1 MDKRISTTNI
11 GIEFGKHLS
20 LNANE
25 RIIFSGKFGS
35 GKTTFLNDFF
45 NQEEYKNYHVIKLY
59 PIHYSISSN
68 EDIFEYIKFDI
79 LFQLLSQN
87 IECNTITYSDKELLP
102 EYIATNLYSIL
113 GKFIKVIPYIGKHIN
128 DLTSIWEKLSKDYR
142 AFKDKKN
149 DNELSQSMKFLR
161 SFIND
166 GVGNPYERNQLS
178 TIINGMLDNIK
189 KNNSDSKNVLLI
201 DDFDRID
208 PEHIFR
214 LLNIFSSQCDN
225 QFIAGEKFAFDH
237 VIFVCDIN
245 NIRNIFHHKY
255 GSETDFTGYIDKF
268 YSKQIFNF
276 DIREE
281 FLEELNMFLSPL
293 MDSRYINRMAWQ
305 FITPVIGE
313 LINRGEI
320 NLRTAHRFSTI
331 KIQPYS
337 YSIRGT
343 IMEYSNVAV
352 SFFNVL
358 SAILGEDDLERII
371 NKYDSMTLMY
381 SIYSPLLYSAGILFN
396 IISHD
401 KYKFNIDENSIYD
414 CNIDDYNY
422 HCESDSSIFN
432 HRYVLQI
439 QQMTN
444 AKTNEEVQF
453 FPFWSIVKKAF
464 YIRKHY
470 MISGYKC

>member
-1 MDKRISTTNI
+1 MDKRISTGNI
-11 GIEFGKHLS
+11 GIEFDKHLS
-20 LNANE
+20 LNDNE

-45 NQEEYKNYHVIKLY
+45 NQEGYKNYHVIKLY

-68 EDIFEYIKFDI
+68 ENIFEYIKFDI

-87 IECNTITYSDKELLP
+87 VECNAITYSDKELLP
-102 EYIATNLYSIL
+102 EYIATNLYPIL

-128 DLTSIWEKLSKDYR
+128 ELASIWGKLEKGYQ
-142 AFKDKKN
+142 AFKNKKN
-149 DNELSQSMKFLR
+149 DNELSQTMNFLK

-166 GVGNPYERNQLS
+166 SIGNPYERNQLS
-178 TIINGMLDNIK
+178 AIINYMLDNIK
-189 KNNSDSKNVLLI
+189 KNNSSPKNVLLI

-208 PEHIFR
+208 PEHTFR

-237 VIFVCDIN
+237 IIFVCDIN

-276 DIREE
+276 DIRKE
-281 FLEELNMFLSPL
+281 FIEELNIFLSPL
-293 MDSRYINRMAWQ
+293 RGARYINGMAWQ
-305 FITPVIGE
+305 FITPIIEE
-313 LINRGEI
+313 LINRSEI

-337 YSIRGT
+337 YATRNAV
-343 IMEYSNVAV
+343 MRYSNVAV
-352 SFFNVL
+352 SVFNVL

-371 NKYDSMTLMY
+371 NKYDSMSLMY
-381 SIYSPLLYSAGILFN
+381 SIYSPLAYSAGVLFD

-401 KYKFNIDENSIYD
+401 MFGFNISDKSIYT
-414 CNIDDYNY
+414 CVIGDYNY
-422 HCESDSSIFN
+422 DCQPYSDVSY

-439 QQMTN
+439 QKVSYV
-444 AKTNEEVQF
+444 KTKEAVES
-453 FPFWSIVKKAF
+453 FPFWTIIKKAF
-464 YIRKHY
+464 YVRKHY
-470 MISGYKC
+470 MISGDRC

>member
-1 MDKRISTTNI
+1 MDKRISTGNI
-11 GIEFGKHLS
+11 GIEFDKHLS
-20 LNANE
+20 LNDNE

-45 NQEEYKNYHVIKLY
+45 NQEGYKNYHVIKLY

-87 IECNTITYSDKELLP
+87 VECNATTYSDKELLP
-102 EYIATNLYSIL
+102 EYIATNLYPIL

-128 DLTSIWEKLSKDYR
+128 DLASIWKELKKGYQ
-142 AFKDKKN
+142 AFKAKKN
-149 DNELSQSMKFLR
+149 DNELSQTMNFLK

-166 GVGNPYERNQLS
+166 SIGNPYERNQLS
-178 TIINGMLDNIK
+178 TIINYMLDNIK
-189 KNNSDSKNVLLI
+189 KNNSSSRNVLLI

-208 PEHIFR
+208 PEHTFR

-225 QFIAGEKFAFDH
+225 QFIAGEKFVFDH
-237 VIFVCDIN
+237 IIFVCDIN

-268 YSKQIFNF
+268 YSKQIFKF
-276 DIREE
+276 DIRKE
-281 FLEELNMFLSPL
+281 FIEELNIFLSPL
-293 MDSRYINRMAWQ
+293 RTSRYINDMAWE
-305 FITPVIGE
+305 FITPIIEE

-337 YSIRGT
+337 YTIRDAV
-343 IMEYSNVAV
+343 MRYSNVAV
-352 SFFNVL
+352 SVFNVL

-371 NKYDSMTLMY
+371 NKYDSMSLMY
-381 SIYSPLLYSAGILFN
+381 SIYSPLAYSAGVLFD
-396 IISHD
+396 IISHE
-401 KYKFNIDENSIYD
+401 KFKFNINKDSFFD
-414 CNIDDYNY
+414 CKIGDYKY
-422 HCESDSSIFN
+422 TSKPFSDVSN
-432 HRYVLQI
+432 RGYVLRI
-439 QQMTN
+439 HFITN
-444 AKTNEEVQF
+444 AKTNTDVQF
-453 FPFWSIVKKAF
+453 FPFWEVVKKAF
-464 YIRKHY
+464 YIRKRY
-470 MISGYKC
+470 IISGYRH